1 MFLLLGLAG
10 FASSTRFLP
19 TGSSGSLP
27 LADES
32 VEEVALDLRDRVD
45 AGVRVLKDQVEH
57 SHQAGTTDVPQDLR
71 VVTQLVRLGAVLIL
85 LLLLAVLRET
95 RVVVV

>member
-10 FASSTRFLP
+10 FASTRFLP
-19 TGSSGSLP
+19 TGSGGDLP
-27 LADES
+27 LADEP

-45 AGVRVLKDQVEH
+45 ARVRVLKDQVEH
-57 SHQAGTTDVPQDLR
+57 CHQARTPDVPQDLR
-71 VVTQLVRLGAVLIL
+71 VVTQLVRLYAVLIL
-85 LLLLAVLRET
+85 LLMAVLRET